1 MVIAQ
6 ELLCGLSEM
15 GESRTMVSSE
25 DSGLPQGIEAF
36 HRGIATRLSLRD
48 KDEVDPQ
55 EQVEA
60 YDLGKAIGIAASARS
75 GHLVVHLGDL
85 GEPQEGPTGNKM
97 LTQGKGSFIW
107 KLIC

>member
-6 ELLCGLSEM
+6 ELPCGFSEM
-15 GESRTMVSSE
+15 AESRAMVSSE

-36 HRGIATRLSLRD
+36 HRGIATRFSLRD

-60 YDLGKAIGIAASARS
+60 YDLGKAIGIATSARS
-75 GHLVVHLGDL
+75 GHFVVHLRDPGK
-85 GEPQEGPTGNKM
+85 PQEGPTGNKM